1 MNIRKPVVTYSGDK
15 AVFSNVETGLV
26 SGLPTEAV
34 EWKRSYGRTTRQ
46 VYVECDFE
54 ELANISSSSSPSST
68 PSSLQGQP
76 VFHTFWTD
84 VMDLDQYRL
93 KTKDEISNWLS
104 SIRRTW
110 PNTDWMIV
118 LVESPGNKSNK
129 FPLRTTVLDK
139 MKQDVGGKTPERCV
153 SITDP
158 GKSDSKAVDSMQSL
172 LHKFRQMFLL
182 SYNKVLNKFEETV
195 RNQREKRNEPN
206 WNFCQYFLLQEEL
219 AFVYQSLGLFD
230 ESLIQYDELDAL
242 FTQFVLNSSL
252 DDCPQWLEKFKE
264 DLNDWTP
271 LTLNKDENV
280 KVRGKLDSLISLRN
294 YLFSQQCSQLIE
306 SNKLQEVAARTI
318 PFLHNTAQEL
328 EILEIQGE
336 IKNKFYFSYSYSS
349 ISCQNIKFII
359 LQRWSRVVCTA
370 GYCWQCWR
378 WCRPVTT
385 CPGSPSTPPVSGPWP
400 GRSC

>member
-34 EWKRSYGRTTRQ
+34 EWKRIYGRTTRQ

-294 YLFSQQCSQLIE
+294 YLFSQQCSQLIA

-336 IKNKFYFSYSYSS
+336 IIN
-349 ISCQNIKFII
+349 
-359 LQRWSRVVCTA
+359 
-370 GYCWQCWR
+370 
-378 WCRPVTT
+378 
-385 CPGSPSTPPVSGPWP
+385 
-400 GRSC
+400 